1 MTQKTFFQGLITAA
15 VIAGLWFGL
24 SQIDFIRLF
33 NVDEKAN
40 DMEQKLGD
48 MFWETIRRSED
59 VIKNDSVEKPV
70 DKIVTRLCRENG
82 INRDKLKVY
91 VIEKDEM
98 NAFAMP
104 GNYLVIYSGLISECD
119 NESQLAGVIGHEI
132 AHLEKR
138 HVMKKMVKE
147 FGLSVLMSMAGGHA
161 GKITSEAVRALSSS
175 AYDRK
180 LESEADYTSID
191 YMIKA
196 DVNPAPFADLM
207 YKMAKDENMPD
218 AVYWIS
224 THPESEARAEA
235 IVDYIKN
242 KKFAKK
248 PILTDAEWQTL
259 KKKTKFELL

>member
-1 MTQKTFFQGLITAA
+1 MIAIAA
-15 VIAGLWFGL
+15 IVGLWFGL
-24 SQIDFIRLF
+24 SQIDFMRLF
-33 NVDEKAN
+33 SIDEKTS

-48 MFWETIRRSED
+48 MFWESINRTED
-59 VIKNDSVEKPV
+59 VIKNDSVTKPV
-70 DKIVTRLCRENG
+70 DKIVTRLCNENG
-82 INRDKLKVY
+82 INRGKLKVY

-104 GNYLVIYSGLISECD
+104 GNYLVIYSGLITECD

-132 AHLEKR
+132 AHLQKR

-147 FGLSVLMSMAGGHA
+147 FGLSVLMSMAGGHG
-161 GKITSEAVRALSSS
+161 GKMTSQAVRALSSS

-180 LESEADYTSID
+180 LESEADFTSID

-207 YKMAKDENMPD
+207 YKMATEDNMPD

-224 THPESEARAEA
+224 THPESQARAEA

-242 KKFAKK
+242 KKFRQRA
-248 PILTDAEWQTL
+248 ILTAAEWQTL